1 MRAIRVT
8 PTSIAA
14 RRCPPHEIVMAEEG
28 LQSAET
34 IRLGDGRR
42 FVLRPLRT
50 DDLEALRR
58 AYQRLTPEEIEYRFF
73 YRSREL
79 PASVMAQVRDLDPA
93 RDAAFVVDDA
103 GEIRAVADL
112 HADHAGAHQAE
123 FGLIVGK
130 AVSGHGIGR
139 RLMLRLLEEAKRR
152 GLAWLV
158 GSVRADNARML
169 ELCRDLGAT
178 ITRIADEPSALCVRF
193 AP

>member
-1 MRAIRVT
+1 MWIRADDVR
-8 PTSIAA
+8 PAKKIA
-14 RRCPPHEIVMAEEG
+14 MAEEHV
-28 LQSAET
+28 QATET
-34 IRLGDGRR
+34 IQLGDGRR
-42 FVLRPLRT
+42 FVLRPLRP

-58 AYQRLTPEEIEYRFF
+58 AFHRLTPQEIEYRFF

-79 PASVMAQVRDLDPA
+79 PASVMAQIRGFDPSLE
-93 RDAAFVVDDA
+93 AAFVVEDA

-112 HADHAGAHQAE
+112 HMDRAGAREAE

-130 AVSGHGIGR
+130 AISGHGIGR

-152 GLAWLV
+152 GLASLV
-158 GSVRADNARML
+158 GSVRADNVRML

-178 ITRIADEPSALCVRF
+178 ITRIADEPGTLCVQF

>member
-1 MRAIRVT
+1 MM
-8 PTSIAA
+8 PG
-14 RRCPPHEIVMAEEG
+14 EQ
-28 LQSAET
+28 LQSTET

-58 AYQRLTPEEIEYRFF
+58 AFLRLTPEEIEYRFF

-178 ITRIADEPSALCVRF
+178 ITKIADEPGALCVRF

>member
-1 MRAIRVT
+1 
-8 PTSIAA
+8 
-14 RRCPPHEIVMAEEG
+14 MAEEHV
-28 LQSAET
+28 QATET
-34 IRLGDGRR
+34 IQLGDGRR
-42 FVLRPLRT
+42 FVLRPLRP

-58 AYQRLTPEEIEYRFF
+58 AFHRLTPQEIEYRFF

-79 PASVMAQVRDLDPA
+79 PASVMAQIRGFDPSLE
-93 RDAAFVVDDA
+93 AAFVVEDA

-112 HADHAGAHQAE
+112 HMDRAGAREAE

-130 AVSGHGIGR
+130 AISGHGIGR

-152 GLAWLV
+152 GLASLV
-158 GSVRADNARML
+158 GSVRADNVRML

-178 ITRIADEPSALCVRF
+178 ITRIADEPGTLCVQF